1 MTKFALAG
9 LMIVGAA
16 GAASAQLPPR
26 KTTTVAA
33 SQIDASSRV
42 LVATAV
48 VEGEATPADAVAF
61 SNAMRTAVTKAV
73 DGKLTVVTRER
84 MNEALKTFGYNADE
98 ILPDAPVQALAD
110 QLKTGKLVTAKLT
123 KTGGKLSAVA
133 TVKGKG
139 DVTATQEDGQ
149 SAAAFGEAVA
159 QLVKANLN

>member
-1 MTKFALAG
+1 MTKYALAG

-26 KTTTVAA
+26 KTVTVAA

-48 VEGEATPADAVAF
+48 VEGEVTPADGVAF

-73 DGKLTVVTRER
+73 DGKLTVLTRDR
-84 MNEALKTFGYNADE
+84 MNEALKTFGYAADE
-98 ILPDAPVQALAD
+98 ALPDAPVQALAD

-123 KTGGKLSAVA
+123 KVNGKLTAVV

-149 SAAAFGEAVA
+149 SIAAFGEAAA